1 MARTARQRERQRRAR
16 VRRIKRFLRK
26 RVHPLVWLVVAAGV
40 GYGLFEAYRYTRRN
54 PWQVGLGALA
64 VAAVAAGIWYL
75 VYRLRKAR
83 RRGRRLGS
91 GIDTMTGPEFEQ
103 YVAGLMRRTG
113 FRAVQVTGQAA
124 DLGADITAA
133 APDGR
138 LVVVQCKRY
147 TGSVG
152 SPHVQRLNGTAWTI
166 HRAEVTMLV
175 TTGRVTAHALDLAVR
190 CGIMVVDRPALASW
204 ISSNQ
209 PPALPR
215 QRQP

>member
-1 MARTARQRERQRRAR
+1 M
-16 VRRIKRFLRK
+16 
-26 RVHPLVWLVVAAGV
+26 WLVVAVCV

-64 VAAVAAGIWYL
+64 VAAVAGGIWYL
-75 VYRLRKAR
+75 VYRLRGAR
-83 RRGRRLGS
+83 RRGRRLG
-91 GIDTMTGPEFEQ
+91 GDIDTMTGPEFEQ

-124 DLGADITAA
+124 DLGADITAS

-138 LVVVQCKRY
+138 RVVVQCKRY
-147 TGSVG
+147 AGSVG

-175 TTGRVTAHALDLAVR
+175 TTGRLTTHALSLAGQ
-190 CGIMVVDRPALASW
+190 CGITVVDRAALATW
-204 ISSNQ
+204 ISSSR
-209 PPALPR
+209 PPSLPAPR
-215 QRQP
+215 RP

>member
-1 MARTARQRERQRRAR
+1 VARSRRR
-16 VRRIKRFLRK
+16 FRRFRRFLRK

-40 GYGLFEAYRYTRRN
+40 VFGAYEGYLYTRRH
-54 PWQVGLGALA
+54 PVLVASAAFG
-64 VAAVAAGIWYL
+64 AAVAAGGVWYL
-75 VYRLRKAR
+75 VRRWQQR
-83 RRGRRLGS
+83 RRRLTS
-91 GIDTMTGPEFEQ
+91 GIDNMTGPEFEQ

-138 LVVVQCKRY
+138 RVVVQCKRY
-147 TGSVG
+147 AGSVG

-166 HRAEVTMLV
+166 HHAEVTLLV
-175 TTGRVTAHALDLAVR
+175 TTGRLTTNAVDLAVR
-190 CGIMVVDRPALASW
+190 CGITVIDRPALAAW

-209 PPALPR
+209 PPRLPAPR
-215 QRQP
+215 PS

>member
-1 MARTARQRERQRRAR
+1 VARTARAQRQRRVRARR
-16 VRRIKRFLRK
+16 VRRFLRK
-26 RVHPLVWLVVAAGV
+26 KVHPLVWLVVAAGV

-54 PWQVGLGALA
+54 PWQVGLSALA
-64 VAAVAAGIWYL
+64 VAAVAGGVWYL
-75 VYRLRKAR
+75 VYRLREAQ
-83 RRGRRLGS
+83 RRGRRLGN
-91 GIDTMTGPEFEQ
+91 GIDAMTGPEFEQ

-138 LVVVQCKRY
+138 RVVVQCKRY
-147 TGSVG
+147 AGSVG

-175 TTGRVTAHALDLAVR
+175 TTGRLTGHAVDLAVR
-190 CGIMVVDRPALASW
+190 CGITVIDRPALATW

-209 PPALPR
+209 PPSLPAPR
-215 QRQP
+215 RS